1 MSPRP
6 PRRFQVMAL
15 LAKTIFPALVLA
27 VLLSAPPA
35 RGEGFPLADLLQP
48 APDDTPR
55 IERAKLNLRSNPRAQ
70 LSLFG
75 LGHAYFE
82 IHKYREAGR
91 VYEYALERGYRYPQ
105 HMHTDLAIVYERL
118 GLWDQAVDQYY
129 RAKEL
134 VPDFFHPRYGLAY
147 YYATRDEN
155 LEGARKMLEEIT
167 PLKDLPG
174 TDAQQSRLEPFLWEV
189 YGFVLL
195 RLEEYEAAE
204 EALLKAYE
212 GIDPLYIGENYPSNY
227 LRSVYNV
234 LFHLAELYRLTGRPG
249 QAIEYYQ
256 EIDERYRARF
266 DDRRVVT
273 RITARP
279 RGSFELRRDRYL
291 FIRMQEEWSRYDRY
305 RYGP

>member
-1 MSPRP
+1 
-6 PRRFQVMAL
+6 MASFSRI
-15 LAKTIFPALVLA
+15 TIPALAAAALFA
-27 VLLSAPPA
+27 AGPAPS
-35 RGEGFPLADLLQP
+35 GDFPLADLLRP

-55 IERAKLNLRSNPRAQ
+55 IERAKSNLRANRRDQ

-75 LGHAYFE
+75 LGHGFFE
-82 IHKYREAGR
+82 IHRYREAGR
-91 VYEYALERGYRYPQ
+91 VYEHALEIGCILPE

-118 GLWDQAVDQYY
+118 GLWDQAVDHYY

-167 PLKDLPG
+167 PLKDLKG
-174 TDAQQSRLEPFLWEV
+174 TDPGQSRLEPFLWEV

-204 EALLKAYE
+204 EALIKAYE

-234 LFHLAELYRLTGRPG
+234 LFHLAELCRLTGRP
-249 QAIEYYQ
+249 AKALEYYR

-273 RITARP
+273 RSTGRP
-279 RGSFELRRDRYL
+279 RGTFELRRDRYL